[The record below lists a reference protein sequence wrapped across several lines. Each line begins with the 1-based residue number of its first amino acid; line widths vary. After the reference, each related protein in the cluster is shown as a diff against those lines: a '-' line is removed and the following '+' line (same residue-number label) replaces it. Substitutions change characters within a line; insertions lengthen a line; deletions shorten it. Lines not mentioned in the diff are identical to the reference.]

1 MVKLSGGSRSLTGGS
16 REYSRREV
24 DFNQLMRSGQYSS
37 GYFSQKGGGYLLVER
52 STMSHSTEEIEA
64 ARYMADKGYIV
75 TLTDES
81 NKGKDSKV
89 KTPDG
94 RVFDATF
101 EQRTPDG
108 KQNTPENIR
117 SALRHGRDKR
127 SDMVVIYQK
136 QGKHS
141 RQAVEQGIKM
151 YEAQSKHRFQQII
164 VVTQDGRIHRHKHN
178 S

>member
-1 MVKLSGGSRSLTGGS
+1 MNPT
-16 REYSRREV
+16 
-24 DFNQLMRSGQYSS
+24 
-37 GYFSQKGGGYLLVER
+37 
-52 STMSHSTEEIEA
+52 
-64 ARYMADKGYIV
+64 
-75 TLTDES
+75 
-81 NKGKDSKV
+81 KV

-178 S
+178 N